1 MGMGVTNHA
10 AKLRKLFGSA
20 IILHLN
26 FSLIHK
32 TTADLRNRHPEG
44 LHLGLVL
51 GGGFCY
57 SPLIVEPDYT
67 LTA

>member
-1 MGMGVTNHA
+1 MAVVWANGDVRGATFGPTVTGFPS
-10 AKLRKLFGSA
+10 RF
-20 IILHLN
+20 LN
-26 FSLIHK
+26 HK